1 MTNWGL
7 CAPKPP
13 GGCASPAS
21 GGRLC
26 LPWAAPPLLLHTK
39 RKKEFLFLVVVVG
52 GCGYVGEVG

>member
-7 CAPKPP
+7 CAPKPREAAP
-13 GGCASPAS
+13 PAS

-26 LPWAAPPLLLHTK
+26 LPWALPTLLHTK